1 MNVTIMPRT
10 IATLSGILLVVSMFL
25 TYRTGT
31 SAILKEK
38 VFFGYPLD
46 KKMQQQREKMKRQ
59 FANLIFP
66 TASTFIIFIVLIVH
80 EVSLNSGF
88 GRFVVSLFI
97 VIFGIINIVRLFK
110 GAFEAGACARAHKEG
125 WFSKLSGTMLFA
137 AIAGLIGI
145 ILTQGLT
152 AFELVND
159 EYYYFIALYGML
171 ASVLIF
177 VNLIKEYN
185 ISVTRPLKY
194 FEKRKGLKDY
204 V

>member
-1 MNVTIMPRT
+1 MP
-10 IATLSGILLVVSMFL
+10 
-25 TYRTGT
+25 
-31 SAILKEK
+31 
-38 VFFGYPLD
+38 
-46 KKMQQQREKMKRQ
+46 
-59 FANLIFP
+59 
-66 TASTFIIFIVLIVH
+66 
-80 EVSLNSGF
+80 
-88 GRFVVSLFI
+88 
-97 VIFGIINIVRLFK
+97 
-110 GAFEAGACARAHKEG
+110 AHKEG